1 MIHRRDEFRGAQ
13 ATIDKVHQLAKDG
26 KINLFTQYQMASVK
40 GDKNLESI
48 DIKHDNNEIKNLKTD
63 YVLGFFGL
71 IMQLGPIA
79 NWGLNID
86 KKTIEVD
93 TEKFETNQ
101 KGIYAVGDICNYPG
115 KLKLILSGFHEGA
128 LAARACFKLAR
139 PNEKY
144 RFEFTTS
151 SKTIKERLGVKKV
164 IELYSANTPN
174 GKKISI
180 MLEEIG
186 YEYKVINIDLN
197 KGDQFKPEFKK
208 ISPFSKIPVIIDQD
222 NNKNIFES
230 GAILMYLA
238 EQSGKFYDTKDRL
251 EINQWLMAQMGYVG
265 PMLGQHHQFHHYNPG
280 KSQFGEERYFKISK
294 RIYEELDER
303 LSKSRFL
310 AGENYTIADIGTFP
324 WIARHEWHDIGLK
337 NYKNLTRWYV
347 EISEREAVKK
357 GFKFMNKD
365 EVPPKP

>member
-1 MIHRRDEFRGAQ
+1 MID
-13 ATIDKVHQLAKDG
+13 
-26 KINLFTQYQMASVK
+26 
-40 GDKNLESI
+40 
-48 DIKHDNNEIKNLKTD
+48 
-63 YVLGFFGL
+63 
-71 IMQLGPIA
+71 
-79 NWGLNID
+79 
-86 KKTIEVD
+86 
-93 TEKFETNQ
+93 
-101 KGIYAVGDICNYPG
+101 
-115 KLKLILSGFHEGA
+115 
-128 LAARACFKLAR
+128 
-139 PNEKY
+139 
-144 RFEFTTS
+144 
-151 SKTIKERLGVKKV
+151 
-164 IELYSANTPN
+164 LYSANTPN

-208 ISPFSKIPVIIDQD
+208 ISPLSKIPVIIDQD

-357 GFKFMNKD
+357 GFRFMNKD